1 MTHRYTQIDP
11 HDALYI
17 SVQKTPGGVE
27 ELAAFLTNRRGVSMH
42 AETLRQKLRRVKGQ
56 SMSLDLFELATEWML
71 EKQGGE
77 AYARDWLLALNVR
90 HGVSANILP
99 PAPQHSNEV
108 DAARQKVME
117 MSHLNG
123 QLSAVAIEAL
133 SDGDISEA
141 DASAIVIECRKI
153 REKAQRL
160 ERNVVRAVGDKAR
173 AGC

>member
-17 SVQKTPGGVE
+17 GVQKTPGGVE
-27 ELAAFLTNRRGVSMH
+27 ELAAFMTNRRGVSMH

-71 EKQGGE
+71 EKQGGD
-77 AYARDWLLALNVR
+77 YARDWLLALALR
-90 HGVSANILP
+90 HGVAANILP
-99 PAPQHSNEV
+99 PAPQHPNEV

-123 QLSAVAIEAL
+123 ELSAVAIEAL
-133 SDGDISEA
+133 SDGDICEA

-153 REKAQRL
+153 VEKAQRL
-160 ERNVVRAVGDKAR
+160 MRNVQRAAGDKAR

>member
-17 SVQKTPGGVE
+17 GVQKTPGGVE
-27 ELAAFLTNRRGVSMH
+27 ELAAFMTNRRGVSMH

-56 SMSLDLFELATEWML
+56 SMSLDLFELATEWMM

-77 AYARDWLLALNVR
+77 DYARDWLLALALR
-90 HGVSANILP
+90 HGVAANILP
-99 PAPQHSNEV
+99 PAPQHPNEV

-123 QLSAVAIEAL
+123 ELSAVAIEAL
-133 SDGDISEA
+133 SDGDICEA

-153 REKAQRL
+153 VEKAQRL
-160 ERNVVRAVGDKAR
+160 MRNVQRAAGDKAR